1 MEISQLRYFLEVAER
16 LNFTRAG
23 DELGVSQPALS
34 RSIARLETELGQP
47 LFDRQGRQL
56 AFTDAG
62 KMFQARAEQIVAL
75 VDDSLAALTDNGQ
88 TGRVR
93 VGAIPTIAPYF
104 LPGVLRLF
112 RDRHPQASV
121 TAIEETTARLI
132 HRCQHGEVDVALLAA
147 PIAAQHLE
155 SESLFDE
162 PLWLVLP
169 AGHELAGRP
178 AITLA
183 DVRTYPF
190 VLLDE
195 THCLS
200 DTVVSFCRQR
210 SFEPLTVQHTSQLA
224 TVEELVAL
232 GHGVS
237 LIPEMARQVDTSA
250 RRVYRSLTE
259 PQPRRQIVM
268 VWNPY
273 RFQSQLAERF
283 KDCVRSAAS
292 RCILDRDGTTAV
304 CPQTYR

>member
-1 MEISQLRYFLEVAER
+1 MEINQLRYFLEVAER
-16 LNFTRAG
+16 LHFTHAA

-34 RSIARLETELGQP
+34 RSIARLEAELGQP

-56 AFTDAG
+56 ALTDAG
-62 KMFQARAEQIVAL
+62 ELLRSRAEQIVAL
-75 VDDSLAALTDNGQ
+75 VDDSLAGLTDNGQ

-104 LPGVLRLF
+104 LPAVLRLF

-121 TAIEETTARLI
+121 TAIEETTARLLQ
-132 HRCQHGEVDVALLAA
+132 RCQHGEVDVALLAA
-147 PIAAQHLE
+147 PIAAPHLD
-155 SESLFDE
+155 SEPLFDE

-169 AGHELAGRP
+169 AGHELAGRA

-183 DVRTYPF
+183 DVRAYPF

-250 RRVYRSLTE
+250 RRVYRELAE
-259 PQPRRQIVM
+259 PRPQRRIVM
-268 VWNPY
+268 AWNPY
-273 RFQSQLAERF
+273 RFQSQLAQRL
-283 KDCVRSAAS
+283 KDCVRSAA
-292 RCILDRDGTTAV
+292 RHCAENRHKT
-304 CPQTYR
+304 